1 MANNDQQPTV
11 TRPGLTPVP
20 YVIVKRPDGTL
31 VLRHPDELKPA
42 EQKPA
47 EGGK

>member
-31 VLRHPDELKPA
+31 VLRHPDELAPKAPA
-42 EQKPA
+42 PA
-47 EGGK
+47 PEKK